1 MRFIEKAGCKL
12 SVCHGSVNVLGPY
25 KIKSIFQL
33 MSDYAA
39 DSFTVADLFLIIL
52 KVRVA
57 INVRSNLKHFWTIR
71 RSNYD
76 FFLRLIFYSHAS

>member
-1 MRFIEKAGCKL
+1 
-12 SVCHGSVNVLGPY
+12 
-25 KIKSIFQL
+25 

-39 DSFTVADLFLIIL
+39 ESFTVADLFLIIL

>member
-1 MRFIEKAGCKL
+1 MRFIEKAGCKR

-33 MSDYAA
+33 MLDFAT

-52 KVRVA
+52 KVRVE
-57 INVRSNLKHFWTIR
+57 INIRSKLKHF
-71 RSNYD
+71 
-76 FFLRLIFYSHAS
+76 